1 MQDACPV
8 WEPFS
13 VVGPKHARTY
23 VSTSSCPRVVH
34 VCVRSPGVGAGAE
47 EGGARES
54 QAGAGDKTH
63 RHWGCA
69 GGPGD
74 GGQAETP
81 GKVAHRVERLAG
93 DGAPC
98 RGERDTHTRSL
109 VPRRCRGRAHAR
121 RRAHTPSTRTAQLQY
136 PAPGV
141 WSAGIVANVVPWAP
155 VTVADLPVGGWAVD
169 PKVTRKASPG
179 TGTLVQNN
187 NTGDGQSR
195 TGTADTS
202 FVAHKR
208 ALT

>member
-1 MQDACPV
+1 MRMLCLCGICADAHAQTRTHARTHTHTHTRTPTHTHTHKHTRTHTHTHRGVESVQDACPV
-8 WEPFS
+8 REPFS

-141 WSAGIVANVVPWAP
+141 WSAGIVAN
-155 VTVADLPVGGWAVD
+155 G
-169 PKVTRKASPG
+169 
-179 TGTLVQNN
+179 
-187 NTGDGQSR
+187 
-195 TGTADTS
+195 
-202 FVAHKR
+202 
-208 ALT
+208 